1 MTTALRDELA
11 FSQLGSWDAREA
23 SPDRLFGGERGIRPA
38 RLGRQ
43 RNNPHYQS
51 DLAEA
56 VDLLDKVYSGDR
68 YAALTFQEAMST
80 SDFSFLFADILDRQI
95 LARYQQMPVQWDR
108 VAKRGRVRDFRTV
121 KRFTLDGGEATLSS
135 VAQLAEYPAA
145 ALTDNGYSYSV
156 KKYGRRIGLSW
167 ESIIN
172 DDLDAFTDIPDR
184 LSNAARRTE
193 ERFVTA
199 LYATSSGPNS
209 AFFTSGN
216 KNLVSANPTLSI
228 TALQSAF
235 TLLASQL
242 DADGAPI
249 YIDGVT
255 LVVPPAL
262 TVPAQNIMNA
272 TEIITAVGSGGAS
285 SDAGRQD
292 RLRTVNWMAQRVQ
305 LITNPWL
312 PLIDTTHGTTSWYLF
327 ADPSVGRP
335 AMEIGFLTGHETP
348 DLFAKAPNA
357 TRIGGGPVAPEDGS
371 FEVDG
376 VDWKIRH
383 VLGGTLMDPKMAV
396 ASNGSGS

>member
-1 MTTALRDELA
+1 MTTAVRDDMA
-11 FSQLGSWDAREA
+11 FSQLGSWDAAQA
-23 SPDRLFGGERGIRPA
+23 SPDRLFGGERSIRPA
-38 RLGRQ
+38 RRRRQ
-43 RNNPHYQS
+43 DHPRYQS
-51 DLAEA
+51 DLFEA
-56 VDLLDKVYSGDR
+56 VNLLEQVHSGDR
-68 YAALTFQEAMST
+68 YAALKFQEAMST

-95 LARYQQMPVQWDR
+95 LARYMQQPVQWDR

-121 KRFTLDGGEATLSS
+121 KRFTLDGGEATLSQ
-135 VAQLAEYPAA
+135 VAQLGEYPAA

-193 ERFVTA
+193 ERFATA
-199 LYATSSGPNS
+199 LYAGASGPNS
-209 AFFTSGN
+209 AFFTSVN
-216 KNLVSANPTLSI
+216 KNLVSANPALSI

-235 TLLASQL
+235 TLLASQV
-242 DADGAPI
+242 DTDGAPI
-249 YIDGVT
+249 YVDGVT

-262 TVPAQNIMNA
+262 EVPALNILNA
-272 TEIITAVGSGGAS
+272 TEIITAAGSGGAA
-285 SDAGRQD
+285 SDAGRAD
-292 RLRTVNWMAQRVQ
+292 RITAVNWMKNKVT
-305 LITNPWL
+305 LSVNPWL
-312 PLIDTTHGTTSWYLF
+312 PLVSATANGSTSWYIF
-327 ADPSVGRP
+327 ANPNEGRP
-335 AMEIGFLTGHETP
+335 AMEIGFLTGHEVP

-357 TRIGGGPVAPEDGS
+357 TRIGGGPVAPEDGD